1 MIKIDAK
8 NFVMLCNDM
17 FFYGAGASS
26 VLKTMILSGADV
38 FSFFK
43 FNLVHVNDS
52 HKVIDKAELLKALK
66 ELEPEMRERIQKAN
80 EENIK
85 ESKEKL
91 N

>member
-1 MIKIDAK
+1 MDAK
-8 NFVMLCNDM
+8 NFVTLCHDM
-17 FFYGAGASS
+17 FFYGAGAAS

-43 FNLVHVNDS
+43 FNLVTLNES
-52 HKVIDKAELLKALK
+52 HKVIDEAELLKALK
-66 ELEPEMRERIQKAN
+66 ELEPEMREHIQKAN